1 MEIKKLLLALFLSF
15 VFIIT
20 WNQIFP
26 PIEAEEEIDK
36 NIPSVNNDNTA
47 EEPLITETTPES
59 MSDVSSAINV
69 DNISQAAIT
78 VKTSLL
84 NLELINGATS
94 ISNLKIIEQ
103 NDDGSFKHKGVWVQ
117 NGDVYDVDSPVE
129 LVTGGTCNPCLLIDD
144 EVVRF
149 VKSTIESVSSQQII
163 TSVAETNNIIKKT
176 MKSDDSNTLYHTL
189 QKLPNQK
196 KMVKLR
202 ITIQ

>member
-1 MEIKKLLLALFLSF
+1 MDIKRLLLALALSF
-15 VFIIT
+15 VFIIM

-26 PIEAEEEIDK
+26 PIEVENEIDQ
-36 NIPSVNNDNTA
+36 NTVGINLDGLSEA
-47 EEPLITETTPES
+47 QPAIEK
-59 MSDVSSAINV
+59 SAPPVVGSIVAPNNV
-69 DNISQAAIT
+69 DQQTYT

-117 NGDVYDVDSPVE
+117 NGEVYDVDSPVE
-129 LVTGGTCNPCLLIDD
+129 LVAGGTCNPCLLIDD

-163 TSVAETNNIIKKT
+163 TSVSETNNIIKKT
-176 MKSDDSNTLYHTL
+176 MHLHL
-189 QKLPNQK
+189 FL
-196 KMVKLR
+196 
-202 ITIQ
+202 